1 MPTSARMQLLV
12 QFLQVQ
18 TPSRGSGH
26 GSEDYLFAGGHTFL
40 GGTGQHN

>member
-1 MPTSARMQLLV
+1 MPTSARMQLLA

-18 TPSRGSGH
+18 APGRGSGR
-26 GSEDYLFAGGHTFL
+26 GSENYLCGHTFL